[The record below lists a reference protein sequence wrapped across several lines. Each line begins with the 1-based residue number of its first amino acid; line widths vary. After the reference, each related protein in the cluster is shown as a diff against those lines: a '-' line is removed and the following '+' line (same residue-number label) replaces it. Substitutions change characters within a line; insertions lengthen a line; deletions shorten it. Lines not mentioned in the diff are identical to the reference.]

1 VEPFADRLDD
11 AIRAKRS
18 PLCVGL
24 DPRLDKTPED
34 VRRAANGDP
43 GEMLLRFCRD
53 VCEAVAPH
61 AACVKPNL
69 AFFEE
74 HGLSGMSAYA
84 ALLSAARAMGLLVV
98 ADGKRGDLGS
108 TAESYARAHL
118 APGGD
123 FEADA
128 LTVNPYLGADAL
140 APFVAQAERAG
151 KGVYVL
157 VRTSNPG
164 AKDLQDLSAAGAPL
178 FERTAELVRRLGE
191 GRRGRS
197 GLTPVG
203 AVVGATWP
211 DEARRLR
218 ALLPE
223 TPFLVPGYG
232 AQGATAADAAAAFLP
247 EGRGAVV
254 NASRSVLYPS
264 AARPGT
270 PWRESVAAA
279 ARAAREDLDA
289 AVRAPVAAR

>member
-1 VEPFADRLDD
+1 VEPFADRLEE

-24 DPRLDKTPED
+24 DPRLDRTPED
-34 VRRAANGDP
+34 VRRAAGGDA

-53 VCEAVAPH
+53 ACEAVAPH
-61 AACVKPNL
+61 AACVKPNV

-74 HGLSGMSAYA
+74 HGLPGMRAYA
-84 ALLSAARAMGLLVV
+84 ALLRDARSMGLLVI
-98 ADGKRGDLGS
+98 ADVKRGDMGS

-118 APGGD
+118 SPGGD

-128 LTVNPYLGADAL
+128 VTLNPYLGADAL

-151 KGVYVL
+151 RGLYVL

-164 AKDLQDLSAAGAPL
+164 AKDLQDLDCGGAPL
-178 FERTAELVRRLGE
+178 FERTAALVRRLGE
-191 GRRGRS
+191 GRVGRS
-197 GLTPVG
+197 GLSCVG

-211 DEARRLR
+211 EEARRLR
-218 ALLPE
+218 ALLPQA
-223 TPFLVPGYG
+223 PFLVPGYG
-232 AQGATAADAAAAFLP
+232 AQGGTAADAAAAFLP

-264 AARPGT
+264 APSGA

-279 ARAAREDLDA
+279 AAAAREDLDA
-289 AVRAPVAAR
+289 AVRVPAPAR